1 MVNPKPLDQDWEIV
15 VGWIAALIL
24 TGLILPLFAMMY
36 LDNLTINK
44 RNEKNLE
51 KTERLERQIQELK
64 REVEKEKRNAST
76 DRPK

>member
-1 MVNPKPLDQDWEIV
+1 VVNPKPLDQDWEIV

-44 RNEKNLE
+44 RTEKNLE

-64 REVEKEKRNAST
+64 REVEKERKSQNE
-76 DRPK
+76 